1 MGAIPLSEG
10 FATRVLAVL
19 ALPAAALTARRW
31 TSSQQQRSRGVAEGA
46 CAHTHVR
53 GGAIG
58 RLTKKYY
65 NKVLSQKI
73 RGCCMFQ

>member
-31 TSSQQQRSRGVAEGA
+31 TSSQQQRSRGVAGCVCTLTRAWRSDRE
-46 CAHTHVR
+46 AHQK
-53 GGAIG
+53 
-58 RLTKKYY
+58 LLQQSTKSKDTWLC
-65 NKVLSQKI
+65 V
-73 RGCCMFQ
+73 FQ